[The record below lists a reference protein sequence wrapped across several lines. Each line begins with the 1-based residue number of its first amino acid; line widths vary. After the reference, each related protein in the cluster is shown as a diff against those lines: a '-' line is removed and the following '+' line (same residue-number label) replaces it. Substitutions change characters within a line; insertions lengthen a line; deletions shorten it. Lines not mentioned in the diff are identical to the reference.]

1 MTGSTQHQW
10 IQTERRDVCT
20 LRSMQ
25 SRLWLMSDGL
35 KSQKKVKHCTTK
47 CAENL
52 VYQFP
57 LRQILFLLLHTVWK
71 CAFKRT
77 KVFPL
82 LQLLSVFVRITQTLN
97 HVNKHLRLTP
107 LIHDKMYHH
116 LRHDLYALRSLSQK
130 CLGGRILHKTYTD
143 KVKYTECWGWKQA
156 CHGKTSALSQRSK
169 TLVIMLLIFSPSRSF
184 GFGEQCSEVWQPV
197 LCSTSSGKHI
207 ILLFPAH

>member
-35 KSQKKVKHCTTK
+35 KSQKKVKHCTSVLKTSSISSLSDK
-47 CAENL
+47 FFFFFYTLFENVHSNL
-52 VYQFP
+52 QKF
-57 LRQILFLLLHTVWK
+57 
-71 CAFKRT
+71 
-77 KVFPL
+77 FPL

-143 KVKYTECWGWKQA
+143 KVKSTECWGWKQL

-169 TLVIMLLIFSPSRSF
+169 TLVIMLRIFSPSRSF